1 MPPETIAG
9 RYRVE
14 REVGR
19 GGMGSVWLCHD
30 ELLGREVAVKQVGRM
45 PGEST
50 TDVARAMREARSS
63 AALNHR
69 NVVAVYDA
77 VEEGEHVW
85 LVMEYV
91 AGRTLSQIVAA
102 DGPLPPERVAWIGAQ
117 VADGLAAAHARGTVH
132 RDVKPGNILVT
143 DDDLAKISDF
153 GIARTHGDATLTQAG
168 LVTGTPA
175 YFSPE
180 LARGDSASPASDVW
194 ALGATLYAAVEGRGA
209 YPEQAN
215 ALALLTTIATERPAA
230 PTRAGALTETLGRM
244 MDPDPATRWG
254 MLDAAHALHRIHERA
269 AAGSTREEV
278 PAAEP
283 ATAAL
288 PVAGAVPAAEAATTA
303 ATEAP
308 PTNEERFAAA
318 PPRRGQR
325 GVLAAVLLLLLLL
338 VGGGYLWWSSSADEP
353 GTTAGQSPSGHRSA
367 THNPSPSQSRTPTP
381 TPTPTPTSPSSSLT
395 ASNLAQSPG
404 SQEKFVTG
412 YYGVLPDDTKSG
424 WSMLSSG
431 FQDQIGS
438 YGDYRGFWNTISSV
452 SVDHTEPAGSNAVDA
467 SLTYT
472 RSDGSTSSE
481 VRRIFLERSGSGYL
495 ITGDQVVG

>member
-91 AGRTLSQIVAA
+91 PGRTLSQIVAA

-230 PTRAGALTETLGRM
+230 PTRAGVLTETLGRM
-244 MDPDPATRWG
+244 MDPDPASRWS
-254 MLDAAHALHRIHERA
+254 MVDAAHALHRIHERY
-269 AAGSTREEV
+269 AAGGTREEV

-283 ATAAL
+283 ATVSLPATGAL
-288 PVAGAVPAAEAATTA
+288 PATAVAV

-308 PTNEERFAAA
+308 TTNEERFAAS
-318 PPRRGQR
+318 PRRGRR
-325 GVLAAVLLLLLLL
+325 GVLAAVVLLLLLV

-353 GTTAGQSPSGHRSA
+353 GTSAGGSPSDDRSA
-367 THNPSPSQSRTPTP
+367 THHPSPSQSQTPTP
-381 TPTPTPTSPSSSLT
+381 TPTPSSPSSSLT
-395 ASNLAQSPG
+395 ASNLAQPPG
-404 SQEKFVTG
+404 SQEKFVTD
-412 YYGVLPDDTKSG
+412 YYGVLPQDTKSG

-431 FQDQIGS
+431 FQDQVGS
-438 YGDYRGFWNTISSV
+438 YGKYRGFWDTISSV

-467 SLTYT
+467 SLTYV
-472 RSDGSTSSE
+472 RNDGSTSSE
-481 VRRIFLERSGSGYL
+481 VRRLFLERSGGSYL

>member
-91 AGRTLSQIVAA
+91 AGRTLSQIVAE

-180 LARGDSASPASDVW
+180 LARGDAASPASDVW

-230 PTRAGALTETLGRM
+230 PARAGVAGRDPRPDDGPRPDLAVGHGRRGALAAPHPREGRRGRH
-244 MDPDPATRWG
+244 PRGAPG
-254 MLDAAHALHRIHERA
+254 GRA
-269 AAGSTREEV
+269 GHGSTAGHRCTAGRRCRATTGSTEV
-278 PAAEP
+278 P
-283 ATAAL
+283 T
-288 PVAGAVPAAEAATTA
+288 
-303 ATEAP
+303 
-308 PTNEERFAAA
+308 TNEERFATA
-318 PPRRGQR
+318 PRRGRR
-325 GVLAAVLLLLLLL
+325 GVLAAVLLLLLLI

-353 GTTAGQSPSGHRSA
+353 GTTAGESPSGHRSA
-367 THNPSPSQSRTPTP
+367 THHPSPSQSTTPSSTPTP
-381 TPTPTPTSPSSSLT
+381 TPTPSSPSSST
-395 ASNLAQSPG
+395 HGEQPG
-404 SQEKFVTG
+404 PVIRQPGEVRDRLLRRAAGRHQER
-412 YYGVLPDDTKSG
+412 L
-424 WSMLSSG
+424 
-431 FQDQIGS
+431 
-438 YGDYRGFWNTISSV
+438 
-452 SVDHTEPAGSNAVDA
+452 VDA
-467 SLTYT
+467 
-472 RSDGSTSSE
+472 
-481 VRRIFLERSGSGYL
+481 LERLPGP
-495 ITGDQVVG
+495 DQLRRLPRLLEAPSPRSPSTTPSRPARTPWTRR